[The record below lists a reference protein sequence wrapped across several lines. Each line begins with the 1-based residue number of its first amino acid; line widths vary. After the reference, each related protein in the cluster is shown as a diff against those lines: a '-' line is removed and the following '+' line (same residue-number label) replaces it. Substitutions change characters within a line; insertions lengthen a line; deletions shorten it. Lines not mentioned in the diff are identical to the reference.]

1 MQARGNGRGASVT
14 PECYAYDLGG
24 AAPRK
29 NTILLRDVLLVAPPC
44 TWRQGCSKHVGRAR
58 RGSAAAIVSRGC
70 GVSAGGGVVIPRV
83 SCMCA
88 QHQQRLCWQ
97 LLTWNTT
104 HRTFVYGRRWGHGHV
119 LCLTHS
125 FCVCIRCSDG
135 VERALCS
142 VCGGLIVWVARP
154 RGPGRC
160 RRARPFT
167 RPAPRQGRRK
177 AIGIGPPRSSGIPF
191 P

>member
-1 MQARGNGRGASVT
+1 MIWAVLHLGRTRFYCGMCCWC
-14 PECYAYDLGG
+14 P
-24 AAPRK
+24 
-29 NTILLRDVLLVAPPC
+29 PPC
-44 TWRQGCSKHVGRAR
+44 TWRQGCSKHVCRAR

-135 VERALCS
+135 VEKELCMRRLDR
-142 VCGGLIVWVARP
+142 VGRARP

-160 RRARPFT
+160 ARARPFT

>member
-29 NTILLRDVLLVAPPC
+29 NTILLRDVLLVPPPC
-44 TWRQGCSKHVGRAR
+44 TWRQGCSKHVCRAR

-135 VERALCS
+135 VEKELCMRRLDR
-142 VCGGLIVWVARP
+142 VGRARP

-160 RRARPFT
+160 PAPGPLPGPRPGKVGARP
-167 RPAPRQGRRK
+167 
-177 AIGIGPPRSSGIPF
+177 
-191 P
+191 